1 MGTSRRAR
9 ISLGAAGFFAFVALA
24 LPAPAR
30 AAAGWSWPV
39 EGRVLTP
46 YMHDSARPYAGGM
59 HRGIDIAAPTGTAVR
74 AAVAGEVTFAGVVG
88 TSGLTISIRSSDGR
102 YMTSYLH
109 LERSDVAR
117 GTRVGGGDRIG
128 ASGTSG
134 RSTVGEPHLHFGVR
148 LADRGEHDYIDPL
161 SLLPS
166 LGGSPE
172 RPAAAPVEA
181 PAPARVQPAPV
192 PVPARALHVGDLG
205 ARRVSPRT
213 LRQRALNPLPA
224 ARAASPLP
232 VPAFRESPA
241 SAAAGAHASNRRLVP
256 AGPQPRSVN
265 AAPRPAKTTGAAH
278 ATPVEGGEEGGLPA
292 LSWGW
297 IAFAGGVLLA
307 LSAALAGP
315 ALRAVSSLRRLRRT
329 KRSRQRTD
337 EAPGASAAHSVPV
350 LAQLH

>member
-9 ISLGAAGFFAFVALA
+9 ISLGAAGFFALVALA
-24 LPAPAR
+24 LPASAH
-30 AAAGWSWPV
+30 AAEGWSWPV

-46 YMHDSARPYAGGM
+46 YLHDGAHPYAGGM

-88 TSGLTISIRSSDGR
+88 TSGLTISIRSADGR

-109 LERSDVAR
+109 LEGSDVAR

-134 RSTVGEPHLHFGVR
+134 HPTNREPHLHFGVR
-148 LADRGEHDYIDPL
+148 LADGGEHAYVDPL

-166 LGGSPE
+166 LGGGPE
-172 RPAAAPVEA
+172 RPAAAPIEA
-181 PAPARVQPAPV
+181 PAAARVQPAPV
-192 PVPARALHVGDLG
+192 PVPARALHVGAPS
-205 ARRVSPRT
+205 ARRVSPRAV
-213 LRQRALNPLPA
+213 RPRALNPLPA
-224 ARAASPLP
+224 ARAASPLR
-232 VPAFRESPA
+232 VPLSEGLAQ
-241 SAAAGAHASNRRLVP
+241 AAAGANASNRRLVP

-265 AAPRPAKTTGAAH
+265 AARRPAKTTGAAH
-278 ATPVEGGEEGGLPA
+278 ATPVEGGVEGGLPA

-307 LSAALAGP
+307 LGAALAGP
-315 ALRAVSSLRRLRRT
+315 ALRAVSSLRRA
-329 KRSRQRTD
+329 KRNRQRPD
-337 EAPGASAAHSVPV
+337 EAAGASAAHGVPV